1 MQKLKYKYG
10 YKYGKLVKKL
20 ILVPQS
26 NRFKG
31 FSAFN
36 KKNSL
41 KGSSQILAFYKLMW
55 VNVLR

>member
-10 YKYGKLVKKL
+10 YKYGKLMKKL

-26 NRFKG
+26 NRFKR

-55 VNVLR
+55 INVLK

>member
-41 KGSSQILAFYKLMW
+41 KGSSQILAFYKLM
-55 VNVLR
+55 

>member
-26 NRFKG
+26 IRFKR
-31 FSAFN
+31 FFAFN

-41 KGSSQILAFYKLMW
+41 KGSSKLLAFYKLMW

>member
-10 YKYGKLVKKL
+10 YKYGKLMKKL

-26 NRFKG
+26 NRFKR

-36 KKNSL
+36 KKNLL
-41 KGSSQILAFYKLMW
+41 KGSSQILAFYKLM
-55 VNVLR
+55 